1 MITWEEFT
9 GPKGHDPIPLQANP
23 SKQQAQQTQQEEGS
37 SGISQ
42 SLDSNPLETNKQEL

>member
-23 SKQQAQQTQQEEGS
+23 PKQQAQQTQQQEVSAGT
-37 SGISQ
+37 SQ
-42 SLDSNPLETNKQEL
+42 QLDSNPLETNKQEL